1 MLLIRRKKDRLLEDT
16 CYRFM
21 ISPPNPSPTSRNS
34 PTSPRRRHGLGGLPR
49 RENLI
54 TNQLMKDLNSSNEYE
69 VSLALECLARIGTDD
84 LARDLTSEVFHIVL
98 ASIEPRLAKKVADPI
113 SLKLAVAKIKEF
125 LVDDDPNLK
134 YLGLHALSIVAP
146 KHLWAVLENK
156 EAVRGPGFI
165 SELQSMIPNSDYRKR
180 GTYDLKKIVEYAK
193 KKEYTSLIVVHTNRR
208 EPDTL
213 LIIGLPNGPAAHFK
227 LSNLVLRKDIKLSNL
242 VLRKDIKNHGN
253 PTSHEQELVLNN
265 FTTRLGNRVGRFF
278 QSLFPQEPN
287 FRGRRVVRSTT
298 SVNLYFADTI
308 DKQSGAKGKEGVAK
322 ERVKDALLIDPALLA
337 SAQGIPDPSS
347 DVRDSRAAPA
357 RDLFFV
363 RDSIRKLT
371 SDDQSVPDQATKDI
385 RDPIEATRSITARV
399 PFVSSSRLNSF
410 GGPIQQSS
418 KVKR

>member
-1 MLLIRRKKDRLLEDT
+1 MLLIRRKKDQLLEDT
-16 CYRFM
+16 CCRFM

-84 LARDLTSEVFHIVL
+84 LARDLTSEVFTL
-98 ASIEPRLAKKVADPI
+98 CWLRLSLGTA
-113 SLKLAVAKIKEF
+113 LKLAVAKIKEF

-156 EAVRGPGFI
+156 DAVVKAMSDRGPGFI

-193 KKEYTSLIVVHTNRR
+193 KKDYTSLIVVHTNRR

-213 LIIGLPNGPAAHFK
+213 LIIGLPNGPAAHF
-227 LSNLVLRKDIKLSNL
+227 KLSNL

-298 SVNLYFADTI
+298 SVTLYFSDTI
-308 DKQSGAKGKEGVAK
+308 
-322 ERVKDALLIDPALLA
+322 A
-337 SAQGIPDPSS
+337 SAQGVPDPSL

-363 RDSIRKLT
+363 RDNIRQLM
-371 SDDQSVPDQATKDI
+371 SDDQSVSDQATKDI

-399 PFVSSSRLNSF
+399 PFVSSSRLNFF